1 MSGLGLF
8 ADVIL
13 IILCVV
19 GGCSFIEYVAK
30 ILNGDFTDDSRK

>member
-19 GGCSFIEYVAK
+19 VGCSFIEYVAK
-30 ILNGDFTDDSRK
+30 ILNEDSTDDTRK

>member
-19 GGCSFIEYVAK
+19 VGCSFIEYVAK
-30 ILNGDFTDDSRK
+30 ILNEDSADDSRK